1 MELTYIRGVLLIITS
16 SVIAFLLCNSSIVFQ
31 AEISFWVLSVLL
43 ANNKYTNRKIF
54 AIGTINTN
62 NHRPDNEISRNL
74 FIHCARKKKLT
85 DIYHTVD
92 KDAFAGDGIV
102 LKRGK
107 KKFKKI
113 CVK

>member
-62 NHRPDNEISRNL
+62 NYRPDNEISRNL
-74 FIHCARKKKLT
+74 FIHCARKYHNVMRIITVVINRMIPPQKLNEG
-85 DIYHTVD
+85 VVP
-92 KDAFAGDGIV
+92 V
-102 LKRGK
+102 L
-107 KKFKKI
+107 
-113 CVK
+113 